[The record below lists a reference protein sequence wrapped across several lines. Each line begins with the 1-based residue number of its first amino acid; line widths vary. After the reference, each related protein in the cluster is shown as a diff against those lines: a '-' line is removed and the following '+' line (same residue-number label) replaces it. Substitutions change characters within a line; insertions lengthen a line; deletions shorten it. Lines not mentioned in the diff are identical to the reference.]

1 MLLNAFTVSELL
13 RKKLGEKLP
22 PPPPSPSP
30 PSLTLGLIKNKSF
43 HRALIAVDS
52 FK

>member
-13 RKKLGEKLP
+13 RKKLGEKL